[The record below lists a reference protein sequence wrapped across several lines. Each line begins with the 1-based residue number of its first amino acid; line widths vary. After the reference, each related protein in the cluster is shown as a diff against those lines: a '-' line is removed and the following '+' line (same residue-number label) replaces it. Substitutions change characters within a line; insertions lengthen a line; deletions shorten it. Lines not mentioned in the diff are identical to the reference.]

1 MNSMNSMNPTNP
13 TNPTNPMDKYQ
24 SYQAQTRGPIGPKGS
39 TGPTPD
45 GWGKEQ
51 RERDIQTLFLTFTAT
66 RQLENDSGI
75 ENYVKAEFSKDLAQ
89 EIFKREL
96 FVMEKEKT
104 HVGTNYKVA
113 ISIAP
118 EFYSKYTGQRD
129 IFRYQGLPFEASE
142 IEKAIMNTYPERFL

>member
-1 MNSMNSMNPTNP
+1 MNPT
-13 TNPTNPMDKYQ
+13 DKYQ
-24 SYQAQTRGPIGPKGS
+24 TWQAQTLGPRGS

-45 GWGKEQ
+45 GWGKEL

-66 RQLENDSGI
+66 RELEKDSGI
-75 ENYVKAEFSKDLAQ
+75 ENYVMAEFSKDLAQ
-89 EIFKREL
+89 EIFRREL

-104 HVGTNYKVA
+104 HVGTNYKAA

-118 EFYSKYTGQRD
+118 EFYSKYTGQREV
-129 IFRYQGLPFEASE
+129 FRYQGLPFEASE